1 MHHRFHVPQSPW
13 GLGLKQ
19 CKRVFIPVL
28 IFLLFVGVAP
38 RAAGSNQLSAAPGS
52 LNFGNVTVNAGS
64 TLAVTLSY
72 SGNNSVSVS
81 QITVSGNG
89 FSVATPSLP
98 LTLASGQNVTLEVTF
113 DPTASGCVTGRL
125 SLFHSAKN
133 LLAAVSL
140 SGTGVTPPA
149 VPSANLSTTT
159 LGFANQPVNTTSSA
173 QTFTLTNAGSAA
185 LALTSITLTGA
196 NPGYFA
202 QTNNCGSSVAAGGY
216 CTVSVTFTP
225 AASGTWAAAV
235 SIADNASGNPQ
246 SVRLSGTGTAAVAS
260 LSSNTLAFGGQPVD
274 TTSAAQV
281 LTLTNTGNASLTVT
295 SLAFTGAN
303 PADFAES
310 DTCGGSLAAGAHC
323 TIAILFTPAAA
334 GACSAALSIAY
345 NANGSPQTVSLSG
358 AGSHDVILAWTDSA
372 TPGVIGY
379 NVYRGTASGGESST
393 PLNST
398 PINASG
404 YTDGNV
410 ADGMT
415 YYYVVTAVASN
426 GQTQSPAS
434 NEAAATV
441 P

>member
-1 MHHRFHVPQSPW
+1 
-13 GLGLKQ
+13 
-19 CKRVFIPVL
+19 
-28 IFLLFVGVAP
+28 
-38 RAAGSNQLSAAPGS
+38 
-52 LNFGNVTVNAGS
+52 
-64 TLAVTLSY
+64 
-72 SGNNSVSVS
+72 
-81 QITVSGNG
+81 
-89 FSVATPSLP
+89 
-98 LTLASGQNVTLEVTF
+98 
-113 DPTASGCVTGRL
+113 
-125 SLFHSAKN
+125 
-133 LLAAVSL
+133 
-140 SGTGVTPPA
+140 
-149 VPSANLSTTT
+149 
-159 LGFANQPVNTTSSA
+159 
-173 QTFTLTNAGSAA
+173 
-185 LALTSITLTGA
+185 
-196 NPGYFA
+196 
-202 QTNNCGSSVAAGGY
+202 
-216 CTVSVTFTP
+216 
-225 AASGTWAAAV
+225 V
-235 SIADNASGNPQ
+235 SIVDNASGSPQ
-246 SVRLSGTGTAAVAS
+246 SVSLSGTGTAAVAS

-358 AGSHDVILAWTDSA
+358 AGSHDVILAWTDST